1 MFYDYV
7 KVSKFYFLLLFL
19 LGIIFMMISMFLNDY
34 VVAVDNWVID
44 FVNTNIVDDGFTNFV
59 IFLTNFGGMLV
70 LAIFLVM
77 FFFLLSNKRISCLM
91 SINLLIAYVL
101 SVIFK
106 NIFRRDRPLF
116 MLVEKPSDFSFPS
129 GHSMCSIV
137 FYGFLIYIV
146 NKFIKNVY
154 IRKVI
159 NIFLVLLMFLIPFSR
174 LYLGVHFFTDVVAG
188 VILGVVCLLSFLN
201 YVKIKELL

>member
-1 MFYDYV
+1 M
-7 KVSKFYFLLLFL
+7 LFR
-19 LGIIFMMISMFLNDY
+19 S
-34 VVAVDNWVID
+34 
-44 FVNTNIVDDGFTNFV
+44 
-59 IFLTNFGGMLV
+59 
-70 LAIFLVM
+70 
-77 FFFLLSNKRISCLM
+77 
-91 SINLLIAYVL
+91 
-101 SVIFK
+101 
-106 NIFRRDRPLF
+106 DRPLL

>member
-44 FVNTNIVDDGFTNFV
+44 FVNTNIVDDGFTNFI
-59 IFLTNFGGMLV
+59 IFLTNFGGV
-70 LAIFLVM
+70 FVFVIFLVM

>member
-1 MFYDYV
+1 
-7 KVSKFYFLLLFL
+7 
-19 LGIIFMMISMFLNDY
+19 MMISMFLNDY
-34 VVAVDNWVID
+34 VVALDNWVID
-44 FVNTNIVDDGFTNFV
+44 FVNSNIVNDRFTNFI
-59 IFLTNFGGMLV
+59 IFLTNFGGV
-70 LAIFLVM
+70 FVFAIFLVI

-106 NIFRRDRPLF
+106 NIFRRDRPLL

>member
-1 MFYDYV
+1 
-7 KVSKFYFLLLFL
+7 
-19 LGIIFMMISMFLNDY
+19 MMISMFLNDY

-44 FVNTNIVDDGFTNFV
+44 FVNTNIVDDGFTNFI
-59 IFLTNFGGMLV
+59 IFLTNFGGV
-70 LAIFLVM
+70 FVFVIFLVM

-91 SINLLIAYVL
+91 SINLLIAYAL